1 MMTGYLRH
9 RYGLQVGQNRVATAL
24 RSTAPAYH
32 RRRQTNTARNI
43 NPIPYKA
50 DYFGHKLHMDQN
62 EKIVMY
68 GVVHVAAIDGH
79 SRYVVGGATMPVKNN
94 MVIYRDVYRFV
105 SDNIMQLYQGL
116 CYPPFN

>member
-1 MMTGYLRH
+1 VGPTYGRKMLTGYLKH
-9 RYGLQVGQNRVATAL
+9 KLGLNVGQNRVAQAL
-24 RSTAPAYH
+24 RSTAPVYH
-32 RRRQTNTARNI
+32 RRRQTNTARHI

-79 SRYVVGGATMPVKNN
+79 SRYVVGGATMPIKNN
-94 MVIYRDVYRFV
+94 MVIYRDVYRFA
-105 SDNIMQLYQGL
+105 S
-116 CYPPFN
+116 CYKQFYS

>member
-1 MMTGYLRH
+1 VGPTYGRKMLTGYLKH
-9 RYGLQVGQNRVATAL
+9 KLGLNVGQNRVAQAL
-24 RSTAPAYH
+24 RST
-32 RRRQTNTARNI
+32 TNTARNL

-79 SRYVVGGATMPVKNN
+79 SRYVVGGATMPIKNN
-94 MVIYRDVYRFV
+94 MVIYRDVYRFT
-105 SDNIMQLYQGL
+105 SYYKQFYS
-116 CYPPFN
+116 